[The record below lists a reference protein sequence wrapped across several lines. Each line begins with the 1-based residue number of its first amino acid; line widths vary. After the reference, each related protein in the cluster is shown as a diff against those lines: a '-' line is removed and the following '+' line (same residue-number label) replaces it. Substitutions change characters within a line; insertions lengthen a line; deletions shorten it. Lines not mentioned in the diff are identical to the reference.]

1 MSVFWLFYVVLNCR
15 MSAVVVGDKMVV
27 KFAGFGELKVE
38 MNYFITWRCCFSGG
52 CQSLAD

>member
-27 KFAGFGELKVE
+27 NFAGFGELKVE
-38 MNYFITWRCCFSGG
+38 MN
-52 CQSLAD
+52 